1 MRTGPAF
8 DEQSVLALVNKLHDA
23 DPAKMT
29 FTLAEVAEALY
40 GPGSA
45 AMAQGS
51 IMASAGPPVRQH
63 VMPAWMEVL
72 NNILKRLGNEGHLQ
86 VMTTAVV
93 VFPPG
98 VAEERFSE
106 DSIRGPGVDQ
116 QNRPSGI
123 DQA

>member
-1 MRTGPAF
+1 MRAGPAF
-8 DEQSVLALVNKLHDA
+8 DEQSVLALVNELHDA

-45 AMAQGS
+45 AIPQGS
-51 IMASAGPPVRQH
+51 IMASAGLPVRQH

-72 NNILKRLGNEGHLQ
+72 NNILTRRGNEGHLQ
-86 VMTTAVV
+86 VVTTAVV

-98 VAEERFSE
+98 VAEGRFSE
-106 DSIRGPGVDQ
+106 DSTRGPDVDRQ
-116 QNRPSGI
+116 DRPSGI
-123 DQA
+123 DQG